1 MVMWREG
8 TGAGVANVWVFRI
21 VLQVAAR
28 RAFEKKA
35 ADAREAVRGTATGRM
50 PMAGSKERQR
60 TALRTQ
66 LNKKLD
72 EKGKLRERKAPEK
85 EKAKE
90 RK

>member
-1 MVMWREG
+1 M
-8 TGAGVANVWVFRI
+8 
-21 VLQVAAR
+21 AAR

-35 ADAREAVRGTATGRM
+35 ADAKEVARRAATGRV
-50 PMAGSKERQR
+50 PSVGSNENRQA
-60 TALRTQ
+60 ALRTQ

-85 EKAKE
+85 EKE